1 MSETKWKKNI
11 KFNEKKEDIAE
22 TTIVEGMEDKKT
34 NEIEAMEKKIR
45 RINNKKKGFTKLPH
59 LESVYDA
66 EPVKISENY
75 DAEPVKI
82 SENYDAE
89 PVKISENYDAEPVK
103 PIESFV
109 EGARNKKKSK
119 PANKS
124 RSTSPPPAPRL
135 QQTSPQKKDTFEKV
149 IDTLIYISIL
159 PYHISFLIAD
169 GLYKV
174 AHEKPPM
181 SKDDKDYKNLAG
193 MVQRFLTG
201 LIGIFITYNVYFL
214 YSSREVPSFIDAIMN
229 QFKPKPAEAPP
240 DMVSTVT
247 DGVLP
252 LKVAL
257 TPVRIFMFIFGQ
269 TLPLIKLVPFKAL
282 LFVLSGILT
291 YYFLTK
297 GASEYFVKTFGN
309 SFKLFIDPT
318 SYKLNVTAT
327 IILAISMV
335 YEISMIIVKYK
346 TAVFADPRLI
356 LFWILFFGISMGLG
370 FIAEFVIPMFVFYVT
385 MLCMMDNKDSPFNFP
400 KVMSDI
406 NKSFVGDSDDIY
418 ECPVVGTDLEKF
430 IIRCNKFLGK
440 VILENIHIWVLV
452 PIIAYN
458 IYNTETGKSRIQ
470 SNYLRRAHNSIGGVT
485 IFMLI
490 LTNKYLGERFRA
502 LFEKKNTFFDD

>member
-1 MSETKWKKNI
+1 
-11 KFNEKKEDIAE
+11 
-22 TTIVEGMEDKKT
+22 MEDKKI

-45 RINNKKKGFTKLPH
+45 RVNNKKKGFTKLPH

-66 EPVKISENY
+66 EPIKTTVNSEKEPKEKEPENLTVEPENF
-75 DAEPVKI
+75 DDEPV
-82 SENYDAE
+82 E
-89 PVKISENYDAEPVK
+89 P
-103 PIESFV
+103 FV
-109 EGARNKKKSK
+109 EGARE
-119 PANKS
+119 
-124 RSTSPPPAPRL
+124 
-135 QQTSPQKKDTFEKV
+135 KDTFEKV
-149 IDTLIYISIL
+149 VDTLIYISIL

-174 AHEKPPM
+174 AHVKPPM

-214 YSSREVPSFIDAIMN
+214 YSSREVPSFIDAIMK
-229 QFKPKPAEAPP
+229 QFQPKPAEAPP

-269 TLPLIKLVPFKAL
+269 TLPLIKLIPFKAL
-282 LFVLSGILT
+282 LFVLSGIVT

-346 TAVFADPRLI
+346 TAAFADPRLI
-356 LFWILFFGISMGLG
+356 LFWILFFGIAMGLG

-418 ECPVVGTDLEKF
+418 ECPVAGTDLEKF
-430 IIRCNKFLGK
+430 IIRCNKILGK

-458 IYNTETGKSRIQ
+458 IYNTESRIQ

-490 LTNKYLGERFRA
+490 ITNKYLGERFKA

>member
-1 MSETKWKKNI
+1 
-11 KFNEKKEDIAE
+11 
-22 TTIVEGMEDKKT
+22 
-34 NEIEAMEKKIR
+34 
-45 RINNKKKGFTKLPH
+45 
-59 LESVYDA
+59 
-66 EPVKISENY
+66 
-75 DAEPVKI
+75 
-82 SENYDAE
+82 
-89 PVKISENYDAEPVK
+89 
-103 PIESFV
+103 
-109 EGARNKKKSK
+109 
-119 PANKS
+119 
-124 RSTSPPPAPRL
+124 
-135 QQTSPQKKDTFEKV
+135 
-149 IDTLIYISIL
+149 
-159 PYHISFLIAD
+159 
-169 GLYKV
+169 
-174 AHEKPPM
+174 
-181 SKDDKDYKNLAG
+181 

-214 YSSREVPSFIDAIMN
+214 YSSREVPSFIDAIMK
-229 QFKPKPAEAPP
+229 QFQPKPAEAPP

-269 TLPLIKLVPFKAL
+269 TLPLIKLIPFKAL
-282 LFVLSGILT
+282 LFVLSGIVT

-346 TAVFADPRLI
+346 TAAFADPRLI
-356 LFWILFFGISMGLG
+356 LFWILFFGIAMGLG

-418 ECPVVGTDLEKF
+418 ECPVAGTDLEKF
-430 IIRCNKFLGK
+430 IIRCNKILGK

-458 IYNTETGKSRIQ
+458 IYNTESRIQ

-490 LTNKYLGERFRA
+490 ITNKYLGERFKA

>member
-45 RINNKKKGFTKLPH
+45 RINNKRKGFTKLPH

-66 EPVKISENY
+66 DPIKNTVNSDVEPEKEPDKKPEKEPEKEPENF
-75 DAEPVKI
+75 DDGPV
-82 SENYDAE
+82 
-89 PVKISENYDAEPVK
+89 
-103 PIESFV
+103 ESFV
-109 EGARNKKKSK
+109 EGAKGKRKSK
-119 PANKS
+119 SKS
-124 RSTSPPPAPRL
+124 LPT
-135 QQTSPQKKDTFEKV
+135 KDTQDTLTKV
-149 IDTLIYISIL
+149 VDTLIYISIL

-385 MLCMMDNKDSPFNFP
+385 MLCMMDNKDSPFNFL

-430 IIRCNKFLGK
+430 IIRCNKILGK

>member
-22 TTIVEGMEDKKT
+22 TTIVEGMEDKKI

-66 EPVKISENY
+66 DPIPNTVNSEKELEEKEPEEKEPENLTVESENF
-75 DAEPVKI
+75 DDDPVEP
-82 SENYDAE
+82 
-89 PVKISENYDAEPVK
+89 
-103 PIESFV
+103 FV
-109 EGARNKKKSK
+109 EGARGK
-119 PANKS
+119 
-124 RSTSPPPAPRL
+124 PPP
-135 QQTSPQKKDTFEKV
+135 KKDTFEKV
-149 IDTLIYISIL
+149 VDTLIYISIL

-174 AHEKPPM
+174 ARVKSPM

-193 MVQRFLTG
+193 TVQRFLTG

-214 YSSREVPSFIDAIMN
+214 YSSREVPSFIDAIMK

-269 TLPLIKLVPFKAL
+269 TLPLIKLIPFKAL
-282 LFVLSGILT
+282 LFVLSGIVT

-346 TAVFADPRLI
+346 TAAFADPRLI
-356 LFWILFFGISMGLG
+356 LFWILFFGIAMGLG

-418 ECPVVGTDLEKF
+418 ECPVAGTDLEKF
-430 IIRCNKFLGK
+430 IIRCNKILGK

-452 PIIAYN
+452 PIILYN
-458 IYNTETGKSRIQ
+458 IYNTESGKSRIQ

-490 LTNKYLGERFRA
+490 ITNKYLGERFKA